1 MNNLSLQIIF
11 LTLKIAVI
19 STVLVTFFS
28 LFLAWKLRRA
38 SVKIKNSIEML
49 INISLFISPSVL
61 GYILILILGK
71 NGIIGAFLYKYF
83 NITVMFSWWAGIIT
97 CFFVTIPLMYNNIK
111 AGMASLN
118 PVYYEAGLE
127 AGASEFQ
134 ILRLITIPLIKKNIL
149 AGILL
154 SFGRAMGEFGAT
166 LMLAGNI
173 PGKTQTISMAIYS
186 ASESGDTA
194 RANFFLIVILVISF
208 VVMIF
213 YNYLFVKERTF
224 KERKDK

>member
-1 MNNLSLQIIF
+1 MNNLDLGIIL
-11 LTLKIAVI
+11 LTVKIALM
-19 STVLVTFFS
+19 STILVTIFS
-28 LFLAWKLRRA
+28 LILAWKLKRA
-38 SVKIKNSIEML
+38 NLKIKNTIEML

-71 NGIIGAFLYKYF
+71 NGFIGSILYRYF

-97 CFFVTIPLMYNNIK
+97 SFVVTLPLMYNSIK
-111 AGMASLN
+111 AGMENLS
-118 PVYYEAGLE
+118 PMYYEAGLE

-149 AGILL
+149 AGVLL

-186 ASESGDTA
+186 ASESGDSG

-208 VVMIF
+208 LVMIL
-213 YNYLFVKERTF
+213 YNYLFF
-224 KERKDK
+224 KERKNI